1 MEGTTSLDD
10 LPISPQSE
18 ANIQLET
25 RETNTKIDSTINN
38 MREQREAEIS
48 SALGPGAGLGGPG
61 AGIGGPGAGPGP
73 GPGAGVGAGHSGL
86 GENVNKFVSGVQ
98 EAVASGALGLQ
109 SRDVPQSQTHIT
121 QDAQMQPNFVPAQEQ
136 EDYIGASQTNRDVV
150 REHNEKRKVEESYDT
165 LFDNLQTPV
174 LLAILYFIF
183 QLPVVKQTVFRLVP
197 ALFKKDGTPN
207 LYGYIT
213 HSISFATVYTAVMM
227 TLKYF
232 SI

>member
-48 SALGPGAGLGGPG
+48 SALGPGPGPGPG
-61 AGIGGPGAGPGP
+61 AGV
-73 GPGAGVGAGHSGL
+73 GAGVGAGHSGL

-136 EDYIGASQTNRDVV
+136 DDYIGASQTNRDVV
-150 REHNEKRKVEESYDT
+150 REHDEKRKVEESYDT

>member
-48 SALGPGAGLGGPG
+48 SALGPGP
-61 AGIGGPGAGPGP
+61 GPGP
-73 GPGAGVGAGHSGL
+73 GPGAGVGAGVGAGHSGL

-150 REHNEKRKVEESYDT
+150 REHDEKRKVEESYDT

>member
-48 SALGPGAGLGGPG
+48 SALGPGAG
-61 AGIGGPGAGPGP
+61 P
-73 GPGAGVGAGHSGL
+73 GPGAGLGAGHSGL

-121 QDAQMQPNFVPAQEQ
+121 QDAEMQPNFVPAQEQ

>member
-48 SALGPGAGLGGPG
+48 SALGPGPGP
-61 AGIGGPGAGPGP
+61 GPGAGPGP
-73 GPGAGVGAGHSGL
+73 GPGVGAGHSGL

-136 EDYIGASQTNRDVV
+136 EDYIGASQTNGDVV

>member
-1 MEGTTSLDD
+1 MEGTTSIDD

-48 SALGPGAGLGGPG
+48 SALGPGPGP
-61 AGIGGPGAGPGP
+61 GPGAGPGP
-73 GPGAGVGAGHSGL
+73 GPGVGAGHSGL

-109 SRDVPQSQTHIT
+109 FRDVPQSQTHIT

-136 EDYIGASQTNRDVV
+136 EDYIGASQTNGDVV

-213 HSISFATVYTAVMM
+213 HSISFATVYTAAMM

>member
-48 SALGPGAGLGGPG
+48 SALGPGP
-61 AGIGGPGAGPGP
+61 
-73 GPGAGVGAGHSGL
+73 GAGHSGL

-136 EDYIGASQTNRDVV
+136 EDYIGASQTNGDVV

>member
-48 SALGPGAGLGGPG
+48 SALGPGAG
-61 AGIGGPGAGPGP
+61 P

-121 QDAQMQPNFVPAQEQ
+121 QDAEMQPNFVPAQEQ

>member
-48 SALGPGAGLGGPG
+48 SALGPGPGPGPG
-61 AGIGGPGAGPGP
+61 AGAGPGP
-73 GPGAGVGAGHSGL
+73 GPGPGAGAGAGAGAGHSGL

-136 EDYIGASQTNRDVV
+136 EDYIGASQTNGDVV

>member
-48 SALGPGAGLGGPG
+48 SALGPG
-61 AGIGGPGAGPGP
+61 PGAGPGP
-73 GPGAGVGAGHSGL
+73 GPGPGAGAGAGHSGL

-136 EDYIGASQTNRDVV
+136 EDYIGASQTNGDVV

>member
-1 MEGTTSLDD
+1 MEGTTSIDD

-48 SALGPGAGLGGPG
+48 SALGPG
-61 AGIGGPGAGPGP
+61 PGAGPGP
-73 GPGAGVGAGHSGL
+73 GPGVGAGHSGL

-150 REHNEKRKVEESYDT
+150 REHDEKRKVEESYDT

>member
-1 MEGTTSLDD
+1 MEGTTSIDD

-48 SALGPGAGLGGPG
+48 SALGPG
-61 AGIGGPGAGPGP
+61 PGAGPGP
-73 GPGAGVGAGHSGL
+73 GPGVGAGHSGL